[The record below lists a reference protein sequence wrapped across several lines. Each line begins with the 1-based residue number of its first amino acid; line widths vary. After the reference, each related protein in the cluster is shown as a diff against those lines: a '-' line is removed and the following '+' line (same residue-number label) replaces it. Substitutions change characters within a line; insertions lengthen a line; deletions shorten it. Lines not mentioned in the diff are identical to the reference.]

1 MKASFVIPN
10 WNGRSLL
17 ERNLPAVIEAA
28 GECEVI
34 VVDDASTDGSVE
46 LLSQGF
52 PSVHVV
58 RHDMNRG
65 FSAGCMSGVRAAS
78 GDVVVLLNTDVRP
91 RPDFL
96 APLLRHFAEDDVFA
110 VSCLSIAAD
119 EAKTIKESFKAPVFR
134 RGLLKYETHPAG
146 ATVGVPPG
154 RRNTLF
160 ATGGHCA
167 IHRGRFLELGGFDEL
182 FKPFYC
188 EDLDLCYRAWKR
200 GWRVIYEPESVV
212 VHEHK
217 GTIGK
222 AFGLGYAQRMNR
234 RNRLLFVWK
243 NISSPGMFW
252 LGHVPVMALRAL
264 FGWLALDL
272 SFYAALFSGLG
283 RLPKALKRRRAEREA
298 AVLTDDEV
306 FRRIGTFV

>member
-10 WNGRSLL
+10 WNGRPLL

-46 LLSQGF
+46 LLSKEF
-52 PSVHVV
+52 PSVRVV
-58 RHDMNRG
+58 RHDENRG

-146 ATVGVPPG
+146 ATVEAPPG

-200 GWRVIYEPESVV
+200 GWRVIYEPESIV

-243 NISSPGMFW
+243 NITSPGMFW
-252 LGHVPVMALRAL
+252 LGHVPAMALRTL
-264 FGWLALDL
+264 FGWLVLDL
-272 SFYAALFSGLG
+272 SFYTALFSGLG
-283 RLPKALKRRRAEREA
+283 RLPKALKRRRAERHA
-298 AVLTDDEV
+298 AIVTDDEV
-306 FRRIGTFV
+306 FRRICEL